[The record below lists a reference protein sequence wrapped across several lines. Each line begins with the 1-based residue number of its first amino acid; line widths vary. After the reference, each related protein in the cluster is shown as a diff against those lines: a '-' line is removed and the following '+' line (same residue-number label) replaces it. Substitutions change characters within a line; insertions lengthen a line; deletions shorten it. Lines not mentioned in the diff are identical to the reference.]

1 MNKGMK
7 VLFEKAEESLSAARL
22 LANEGYYGFA
32 ASRAYYAMFYVA
44 EALLA
49 SLGQA
54 YSTHGRVVGA
64 FGREFAKTAKL
75 DAKFHRWLIDGQ
87 DIRNVGDYEVGV
99 EISKEQAMEL
109 IAHAEAFVGAGRDHL
124 QSEGVTEDEGR

>member
-1 MNKGMK
+1 MK
-7 VLFEKAEESLSAARL
+7 DITVSPPPERTMRCSMWPRPSWPLS
-22 LANEGYYGFA
+22 
-32 ASRAYYAMFYVA
+32 VKPT
-44 EALLA
+44 
-49 SLGQA
+49 
-54 YSTHGRVVGA
+54 STHGGVVGA